1 MKETTNLKL
10 LYAFNFLKS
19 LHFFGALSVP
29 FYTIRLGF
37 TYTHMFSLEAI
48 FSVLLFFFEIP
59 TGVVADKFGRRISL
73 FLGSVLFGASFVLYG
88 FARTYPVLVII
99 QATCALGLS
108 LMSGADRA
116 LVYEVSRAIDD
127 DAANIAARNGRY
139 DSFGTAGMLAA
150 FPIGSVFATSGI
162 LSYTQALGAVFV
174 ATGASMLISVL
185 LLIRVRENP
194 RPVLTEHP
202 LALGIRGFLTLFRSR
217 DLALLSIN
225 TAVISSFTFLMFW
238 LYQSLLME
246 MNFPVAGFGFVA
258 AAFNA
263 LGMVLLF
270 NVGTIR
276 KKLSDRTFLLATSV
290 LPGILYLVAGLFP
303 VIPVALIAIMGVT
316 AMRFI
321 RAPVTAT
328 LINDG
333 IGDEL
338 RATVLSGLS
347 MLERIVT
354 TGFYFVV
361 GFLSDRSV
369 PLALLVIG
377 VLTLLVSFLVRPG
390 RGRRTHQ
397 ARTSHPGAPGSE
409 IVTSGDI

>member
-88 FARTYPVLVII
+88 FARTYPVLVTI
-99 QATCALGLS
+99 Q
-108 LMSGADRA
+108 
-116 LVYEVSRAIDD
+116 
-127 DAANIAARNGRY
+127 
-139 DSFGTAGMLAA
+139 
-150 FPIGSVFATSGI
+150 
-162 LSYTQALGAVFV
+162 

-258 AAFNA
+258 AAFNT

-377 VLTLLVSFLVRPG
+377 VFTLLVS
-390 RGRRTHQ
+390 
-397 ARTSHPGAPGSE
+397 
-409 IVTSGDI
+409 

>member
-1 MKETTNLKL
+1 MKEHTNLKL

-37 TYTHMFSLEAI
+37 SYTQMFSLEAI

-59 TGVVADKFGRRISL
+59 TGVVADKFGRRVSL
-73 FLGSVLFGASFVLYG
+73 FIGTVLFGASFVLYG
-88 FARTYPVLVII
+88 FARSYPLLVAI

-116 LVYEVSRAIDD
+116 LVYEVSRAIDGD
-127 DAANIAARNGRY
+127 PAKIASRNGRY

-150 FPIGSVFATSGI
+150 FPIGSVFATAGI
-162 LSYTQALGAVFV
+162 VSYAQALGAVFV

-185 LLIRVRENP
+185 LLVRVRENP
-194 RPVLTEHP
+194 RPALTEHP
-202 LALGIRGFLTLFRSR
+202 LALGVRGFLTLFRSR
-217 DLALLSIN
+217 GLALLSIN
-225 TAVISSFTFLMFW
+225 TAIISSFTFLMFW

-246 MNFPVAGFGFVA
+246 MHFPVAGFGFVA

-263 LGMVLLF
+263 LGMILLF
-270 NVGTIR
+270 KLGAIR
-276 KKLSDRTFLLATSV
+276 SRLSDRAFLLATSV
-290 LPGILYLVAGLFP
+290 LPGILYLAAGLFP
-303 VIPVALIAIMGVT
+303 VVPVALTAILGVT
-316 AMRFI
+316 AMRFV

-328 LINDG
+328 LINEG

-354 TGFYFVV
+354 TAFYFIV

-369 PLALLVIG
+369 PLAFVVIG
-377 VLTLLVSFLVRPG
+377 ALTLIVSLAVRPG
-390 RGRRTHQ
+390 SLDR
-397 ARTSHPGAPGSE
+397 PGAPDRG
-409 IVTSGDI
+409 

>member
-88 FARTYPVLVII
+88 FARTYPVLVTI
-99 QATCALGLS
+99 Q
-108 LMSGADRA
+108 
-116 LVYEVSRAIDD
+116 
-127 DAANIAARNGRY
+127 
-139 DSFGTAGMLAA
+139 
-150 FPIGSVFATSGI
+150 
-162 LSYTQALGAVFV
+162 

-194 RPVLTEHP
+194 RPVLMEHP

-369 PLALLVIG
+369 PLALLAIG